1 MGDPTCLDCLTGLLP
16 GLLAGEQARSG
27 GAGRPSEARSGDLGM
42 PEARSGGVGRPE
54 ARSGALR
61 RPEATRHLGS
71 PRMEQGVVPPRWYF
85 RWSLGFK
92 CCFRGLL

>member
-27 GAGRPSEARSGDLGM
+27 GAGRHEDRSGRR
-42 PEARSGGVGRPE
+42 PEARSGGAGRPE
-54 ARSGALR
+54 AGSGGAG
-61 RPEATRHLGS
+61 RPEASRHLGS
-71 PRMEQGVVPPRWYF
+71 PHMEQGVVPPRWYF